1 MLEHLVLRNLLEKID
16 AKLNSRQ
23 HGFRKGLSCETQICA
38 TMHDILHSTDTHQ
51 TFHAAVLDFTKA
63 FDRVPHAL
71 LMKKLSEIADLD
83 EYILHWISN
92 FLTNHT
98 QRVVLQG
105 HTSDLLPVT
114 SGVVCHK
121 DQF

>member
-1 MLEHLVLRNLLEKID
+1 
-16 AKLNSRQ
+16 
-23 HGFRKGLSCETQICA
+23 
-38 TMHDILHSTDTHQ
+38 
-51 TFHAAVLDFTKA
+51 LDFTKA

-71 LMKKLSEIADLD
+71 LMKKLSEIADLN

-114 SGVVCHK
+114 SGVPQGSVLGPVLFLIFINDPPDCL
-121 DQF
+121 DCSCALFVY